1 MLDSSEFIPLNIV
14 NYYLKGRYGA
24 LEEFVENESVRTK
37 TTESGQVLYS
47 KRDLFLVMYGKTLEG
62 VR

>member
-14 NYYLKGRYGA
+14 NYYLKGRHGA

>member
-1 MLDSSEFIPLNIV
+1 MLDSSEFIPLNIA
-14 NYYLKGRYGA
+14 NYYLKGRHGA

-37 TTESGQVLYS
+37 TTEAGQVLYS